1 MQKWV
6 STAPLN
12 SLDGRIWTGHRP
24 PPTGL
29 TVQGSF
35 PVSTWPSSFWYWL
48 DESIS
53 TYNAFAS
60 LSSLYTKW
68 AGKKEMLVK
77 TNLYLAFSIYGTIS
91 VTCQSLGCKI
101 APPTRD
107 PHFPMTPACQSFMKS
122 KPNFMPSKDQ
132 FVNHFACHTSTEL
145 SSRDSEE
152 NSTSTTILVA
162 GEVVFSWL
170 LDSGP
175 WFFDGCHLGVLSAPK
190 GYSNALPHGFLH
202 LPASNGVLN
211 ISCDLNL
218 KLPFLWITRQNCLL
232 RGSSDK
238 VRPTQIIS
246 ILPYNIT

>member
-12 SLDGRIWTGHRP
+12 SLDGRIWMGHRP

-132 FVNHFACHTSTEL
+132 FVNHFACHTSTRITWQLQPSTLKWIWVRL
-145 SSRDSEE
+145 SVFVSPNWVPFRTGSLAT
-152 NSTSTTILVA
+152 NKLFSVTTGLNFIA
-162 GEVVFSWL
+162 
-170 LDSGP
+170 
-175 WFFDGCHLGVLSAPK
+175 
-190 GYSNALPHGFLH
+190 FLTI
-202 LPASNGVLN
+202 AT
-211 ISCDLNL
+211 C
-218 KLPFLWITRQNCLL
+218 
-232 RGSSDK
+232 
-238 VRPTQIIS
+238 
-246 ILPYNIT
+246 